1 MHAPEV
7 RKNGSSNREL
17 DEGRS
22 VKLLMFGLHE
32 HMPSFVI
39 LRMIVIARIL
49 ARFDFSRGLSF
60 NFCSAAGRAFLIDAR
75 CLSELFRLCFV
86 AFVLRDL
93 LSVGIHIGFPFRNAI
108 LLRVCLV
115 VA

>member
-60 NFCSAAGRAFLIDAR
+60 NFCPAAGRAFLIDAR

-86 AFVLRDL
+86 AFFAHRHSSSLC
-93 LSVGIHIGFPFRNAI
+93 
-108 LLRVCLV
+108 LLRKRPTNYLKYLR
-115 VA
+115 VARA